1 MLARIPFWGWLLVIL
16 TALYLVYN
24 PLGMSLVHM
33 WSMPTYS
40 DMLPFK
46 ILGTLLVVSL
56 LGLVL
61 HGTFSST
68 SWLGLT
74 VMLAIVV
81 VTLWSAHALI
91 AFDVFALGFWSWAI
105 QPILAVI
112 LTLGWQWPKIWR
124 RSTGAVSVSDP
135 DTPVE

>member
-16 TALYLVYN
+16 TALYLIYN
-24 PLGMSLVHM
+24 PLGISLVHM
-33 WSMPTYS
+33 WATPTFS

-46 ILGTLLVVSL
+46 ILGTLLVASL

-91 AFDVFALGFWSWAI
+91 AFDVFALGFWAWAL

-135 DTPVE
+135 DTPA

>member
-16 TALYLVYN
+16 TALYLIYN
-24 PLGMSLVHM
+24 PLGISLVHM
-33 WSMPTYS
+33 WATPTFS

-91 AFDVFALGFWSWAI
+91 AFDVFALGFWAWAL

-135 DTPVE
+135 DTPV

>member
-24 PLGMSLVHM
+24 PLGVSLVHM
-33 WSMPTYS
+33 WSSPNYMEL
-40 DMLPFK
+40 LPFK

-74 VMLAIVV
+74 LMLTIMA

-91 AFDVFALGFWSWAI
+91 AFDVFALGFWSWAL

-135 DTPVE
+135 DTPA

>member
-1 MLARIPFWGWLLVIL
+1 MLARIPFWGWLLIIL

-24 PLGMSLVHM
+24 PLGVSLVHM
-33 WSMPTYS
+33 WMAPTYS

-46 ILGTLLVVSL
+46 ILGTLLVASL

-74 VMLAIVV
+74 VMLAMVAA
-81 VTLWSAHALI
+81 TLWSAHALI
-91 AFDVFALGFWSWAI
+91 AFDVFALGFWSYML
-105 QPILAVI
+105 QPILAII

-124 RSTGAVSVSDP
+124 RSTGAVSVNDP
-135 DTPVE
+135 DTPA

>member
-16 TALYLVYN
+16 TALYLIYN
-24 PLGMSLVHM
+24 PLGISLVHM
-33 WSMPTYS
+33 WATPTFS

-91 AFDVFALGFWSWAI
+91 AFDVFALGFWAWAL

-135 DTPVE
+135 DTPA

>member
-135 DTPVE
+135 DTPA

>member
-1 MLARIPFWGWLLVIL
+1 MLARIPFWGWLMIIL
-16 TALYLVYN
+16 IACYLVYN
-24 PLGMSLVHM
+24 PLGFSAWHM
-33 WSMPTYS
+33 WTLGDPQSL
-40 DMLPFK
+40 LPFK
-46 ILGTLLVVSL
+46 LLGSLLLAAL

-91 AFDVFALGFWSWAI
+91 AFDVFAMGFWSWAI

-112 LTLGWQWPKIWR
+112 FTMGWQWPKIWR
-124 RSTGAVSVSDP
+124 RSTGAVSVNDP
-135 DTPVE
+135 DTGG